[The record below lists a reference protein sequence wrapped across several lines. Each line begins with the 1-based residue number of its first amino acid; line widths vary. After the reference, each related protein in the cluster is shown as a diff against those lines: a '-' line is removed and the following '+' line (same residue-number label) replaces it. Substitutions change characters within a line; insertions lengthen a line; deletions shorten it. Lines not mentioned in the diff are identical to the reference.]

1 METCGIP
8 ETARLLDLP
17 APAVRTMIEEGALEA
32 RKVDGRWRVT
42 RYAIERARVRLQH
55 PGPQPIEA
63 AERIVPSAP
72 QSDLERRLDLLEA
85 RLDRI
90 EAAATGP
97 ARGDAPT
104 MRPALAHLFHPETS

>member
-8 ETARLLDLP
+8 ETARLLDMP
-17 APAVRTMIEEGALEA
+17 PPAVRAMIEEGALEA
-32 RKVDGRWRVT
+32 RQVEGRWRVT

-63 AERIVPSAP
+63 AEQLVPGTP
-72 QSDLERRLDLLEA
+72 HIDLERRLDLLEA

-90 EAAATGP
+90 EGRTRAADGDTG
-97 ARGDAPT
+97 T

>member
-17 APAVRTMIEEGALEA
+17 PPAVRAMIEEGALEA
-32 RKVDGRWRVT
+32 RQVDGRWRVT

-55 PGPQPIEA
+55 PGPQPMEA
-63 AERIVPSAP
+63 AERLVPGTP
-72 QSDLERRLDLLEA
+72 HTDLERRLDMLEA

-90 EAAATGP
+90 EGRTRAAD
-97 ARGDAPT
+97 GDAGT
-104 MRPALAHLFHPETS
+104 MRPALAHLFQPETS